1 MWLHN
6 PGSEFVSVI
15 LPCVKPINIFQIN
28 FRYEWNVLETWLIKP
43 GGTFMILLANGK
55 SLISVE
61 SQLLLNLEPK
71 LKF

>member
-1 MWLHN
+1 MKSPRN
-6 PGSEFVSVI
+6 V
-15 LPCVKPINIFQIN
+15 VK
-28 FRYEWNVLETWLIKP
+28 KS